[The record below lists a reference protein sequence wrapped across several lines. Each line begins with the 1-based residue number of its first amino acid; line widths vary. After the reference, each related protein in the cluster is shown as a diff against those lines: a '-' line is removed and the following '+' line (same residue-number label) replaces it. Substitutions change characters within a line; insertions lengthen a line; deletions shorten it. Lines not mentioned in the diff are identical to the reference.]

1 MESTGNAMIEAIGS
15 GLTSVIGWFGDV
27 ITALTSSSGALAPL
41 LPLFAIGIGV
51 SLVMIVVKVVRRIS
65 WGA

>member
-15 GLTSVIGWFGDV
+15 GLTSVIDWFGDV

>member
-15 GLTSVIGWFGDV
+15 GLTSVISWFGDV
-27 ITALTSSSGALAPL
+27 VTALTSSSGALAPL

-51 SLVMIVVKVVRRIS
+51 SLVLIVVKFVRRIS

>member
-1 MESTGNAMIEAIGS
+1 MDAFITAIGS

-27 ITALTSSSGALAPL
+27 ITALVTSEGALNPL
-41 LPLFAIGIGV
+41 LGVFAIGIGV
-51 SLVMIVVKVVRRIS
+51 SIVMVVVKVVRRFS